1 MIDLLAKAK
10 IRTFYERMTF
20 ELRSL
25 ERFKKKHG
33 LCIGGISCMEKAADG
48 ARDCPLH
55 LRRKRLRED
64 GKDLEPL
71 ARFSTEYGRMRKQ
84 EIDAERE
91 ERHREE
97 ERKLRHDLS
106 NGLAKAKSKTPRKAA
121 RRAA

>member
-1 MIDLLAKAK
+1 VIDLLAKEK

-33 LCIGGISCMEKAADG
+33 ICIGGISCMEKAAEG
-48 ARDCPLH
+48 ARACPMH
-55 LRRKRLRED
+55 LRRNKMRAE

-71 ARFSTEYGRMRKQ
+71 PKFSTEYGRMRKQ
-84 EIDAERE
+84 EIEGERE
-91 ERHREE
+91 ERRREE
-97 ERKLRHDLS
+97 E
-106 NGLAKAKSKTPRKAA
+106 AKAKNKTSRKAA